1 MSCETRWWK
10 SRFQRKRRGKKLI
23 QSCGRQL
30 MHWQVKVSCSS
41 NRCHH
46 HKGEKRRCRHYNN
59 NGLQSSISCQ
69 QWLRQ
74 PPVIRETVADRSEP
88 RAAARNDADG
98 KNVKD
103 AFADPKRRHRLLL
116 PRDLIMKRRM
126 ADGPTGRRKTA
137 TMTTITMTLQN
148 GSLNARMTCS
158 ISCIK
163 LTECIVAWMSGTS
176 ITSNHWTTCS
186 RYHRD
191 SKHHRVI
198 RQ

>member
-1 MSCETRWWK
+1 
-10 SRFQRKRRGKKLI
+10 
-23 QSCGRQL
+23 
-30 MHWQVKVSCSS
+30 MHWQVKVNCSN

-46 HKGEKRRCRHYNN
+46 HKGEKRRCRHCNN
-59 NGLQSSISCQ
+59 NGLQSSIGCQ

-74 PPVIRETVADRSEP
+74 PPVIRETVADKSEP
-88 RAAARNDADG
+88 RAAVGQKQRRVDDEFDVYDVASRNDADG
-98 KNVKD
+98 RNVKG

-116 PRDLIMKRRM
+116 LPRDLIMKRGM
-126 ADGPTGRRKTA
+126 ADGPTGRRETA

-158 ISCIK
+158 IACIK
-163 LTECIVAWMSGTS
+163 LTECVVGRMSGTS